1 MPTPATTPVA
11 LDDAL
16 AEGISERTF
25 RRRWAILATL
35 CLGLMTAMI
44 ANMSLNLALPDL
56 AVDFSL
62 TQLELTWVVEA
73 FVLVFAALLFIAA
86 AIADR
91 YGRKRTMMVGLVIF
105 VLASLYA
112 PFFATTGAELIA
124 SRAVMGIGGALVM
137 PTTLSLV
144 NVVFPSKER
153 PKAIAIWA
161 AVAGVGMMVGSLLTG
176 ILLHFFDWHSAFVL
190 GAVFGVLSLAVTW
203 RIVPESVDEKV
214 TPVDWI
220 GGAFVT
226 IALAGLVYTIME
238 APSHGFDDTMTIVA
252 AVAGLAALSAF
263 IWWELRA
270 THPMLDLSLFKRSRF
285 TLSVI
290 SVTLTFFAMMGAF
303 FGMTQIFQLVMD
315 YNSLITSLAF
325 IPAMLPM
332 MIIGPLVPKYVERFG
347 TRWTV
352 IPGLFAIATG
362 FGLMTTWPTIPSYW
376 DFLLAMSIITLGMA
390 MVMTPATNM
399 LMSSVP
405 RNRSG
410 MGSAMN
416 DTTRELGASL
426 GIAVL
431 GSLIANQYTSAI
443 APVADELPA
452 EAGAAVGDSLAGA
465 IAVAD
470 QMAAGG
476 GAMAEAAGQVAFAA
490 QEAFMDANQ
499 YAMGISALI
508 AIATAIL
515 MLIALPRGDKSL
527 SGEPGTALGE
537 DVPAGSLAADVL
549 RGGKPAPGGTDAHD
563 PARASAA
570 PTSRPSGGSA

>member
-1 MPTPATTPVA
+1 MPTPATTPVT

-73 FVLVFAALLFIAA
+73 FALVFAALLFIAA

-91 YGRKRTMMVGLVIF
+91 YGRKRTMMVGLAIF

-112 PFFATTGAELIA
+112 PFFASTGAELIA

-153 PKAIAIWA
+153 PRAIAIWA
-161 AVAGVGMMVGSLLTG
+161 AVAGVGMMIGSVLTG
-176 ILLHFFDWHSAFVL
+176 VLLHFFDWHSAFLL
-190 GAVFGVLSLAVTW
+190 GAVFGVVSLVVTA

-214 TPVDWI
+214 TPVDWT
-220 GGAFVT
+220 GGALIT
-226 IALAGLVYTIME
+226 TALAGIVYTIME
-238 APSHGFDDTMTIVA
+238 APSHGFDDTVTIVA
-252 AVAGLAALSAF
+252 AVVGAASLAAF

-270 THPMLDLSLFKRSRF
+270 THPMLDLSLFRSSRF

-332 MIIGPLVPKYVERFG
+332 MIVGPMVPRVVERFG

-352 IPGLFAIATG
+352 IPGLLIIAGG
-362 FGLMTTWPTIPSYW
+362 FGLMTTWPTIPAYW
-376 DFLLAMSIITLGMA
+376 DFLIAMSLITLGMA

-399 LMSSVP
+399 MMSSVP

-431 GSLIANQYTSAI
+431 GSLIANQYSSNI
-443 APVADELPA
+443 SSVAEDLPA

-465 IAVAD
+465 IAVTD
-470 QMAAGG
+470 QMSTGG
-476 GAMAEAAGQVAFAA
+476 GTVADAAAQVAFAA

-499 YAMGISALI
+499 YAMAISALI
-508 AIATAIL
+508 AVGTAIL

-527 SGEPGTALGE
+527 SAEPGSA
-537 DVPAGSLAADVL
+537 
-549 RGGKPAPGGTDAHD
+549 RGAEAEEPAP
-563 PARASAA
+563 ASAA
-570 PTSRPSGGSA
+570 STSQ

>member
-1 MPTPATTPVA
+1 MPTPAATPVT

-73 FVLVFAALLFIAA
+73 FALVFAALLFIAA

-91 YGRKRTMMVGLVIF
+91 YGRKRTMMAGLVIF

-112 PFFATTGAELIA
+112 PLFAATGGELIA

-161 AVAGVGMMVGSLLTG
+161 AVAGVGMMIGSVLTG
-176 ILLHFFDWHSAFVL
+176 ILLHFFDWHSAFIL
-190 GAVFGVLSLAVTW
+190 GAVFGVISLVVTW

-214 TPVDWI
+214 TPVDWV
-220 GGAFVT
+220 GGALVT
-226 IALAGLVYTIME
+226 AALAGIVYTIME
-238 APSHGFDDTMTIVA
+238 APSHGFEDTTTIIA
-252 AVAGLAALSAF
+252 AVAGVAALAAF
-263 IWWELRA
+263 IWWENRVA
-270 THPMLDLSLFKRSRF
+270 YPMLDLSLFRRARF

-315 YNSLITSLAF
+315 YDSLITSVAF

-332 MIIGPLVPKYVERFG
+332 MIVGPMVPKLVEKVG

-352 IPGLFAIATG
+352 IPGLLLIAGG
-362 FGLMTTWPTIPSYW
+362 FGLMTTWPTVPSYW
-376 DFLLAMSIITLGMA
+376 DFLIAMSLVTLGMA
-390 MVMTPATNM
+390 LVMTPATNM
-399 LMSSVP
+399 MMSSVP

-431 GSLIANQYTSAI
+431 GSLIANQYASNI
-443 APVADELPA
+443 SSVAADLPD
-452 EAGAAVGDSLAGA
+452 EAGGAVGDSLAGA
-465 IAVAD
+465 IAVTDGMAVEGGSMAD
-470 QMAAGG
+470 AA
-476 GAMAEAAGQVAFAA
+476 AQIAFAA

-499 YAMGISALI
+499 HAMMISALI
-508 AIATAIL
+508 AMGTAIL

-527 SGEPGTALGE
+527 SGEPGSALQD
-537 DVPAGSLAADVL
+537 DVSADEAEN
-549 RGGKPAPGGTDAHD
+549 PAP
-563 PARASAA
+563 ASAA
-570 PTSRPSGGSA
+570 GAAPHSTAPSK

>member
-1 MPTPATTPVA
+1 MSKPAKKTKPAADVVT

-16 AEGISERTF
+16 AEGITESTF

-73 FVLVFAALLFIAA
+73 FALVFASLLFIAA
-86 AIADR
+86 SIADR
-91 YGRKRTMMVGLVIF
+91 YGRKRVMLVGLVIF
-105 VLASLYA
+105 VLASVYA
-112 PFFATTGAELIA
+112 PFFATTGGELIA

-161 AVAGVGMMVGSLLTG
+161 AVAGVGMMIGSVLTG
-176 ILLHFFDWHSAFVL
+176 VLLHYFDWHSAFLL
-190 GAVFGVLSLAVTW
+190 GAVFGVVSLVVTC
-203 RIVPESVDEKV
+203 RIVPESVDEKQ

-220 GGAFVT
+220 GGLFIT

-238 APSHGFDDTMTIVA
+238 APSHGFETMTVVA
-252 AVAGLAALSAF
+252 AVAGVLALAAF
-263 IWWELRA
+263 VWWENRVQ
-270 THPMLDLSLFKRSRF
+270 HPMLDLALFKRSRF
-285 TLSVI
+285 SLSVI

-303 FGMTQIFQLVMD
+303 FGMTQIFQLVMEYD
-315 YNSLITSLAF
+315 ALTTSLAF
-325 IPAMLPM
+325 IPSMLPM
-332 MIIGPLVPKYVERFG
+332 MIIGPLIPKYVERVG

-352 IPGLFAIATG
+352 IPGLVIIAGG
-362 FGLMTTWPTIPSYW
+362 FLLMTTWPTVPSYW
-376 DFLLAMSIITLGMA
+376 DFLIAMSIITLGMA

-405 RNRSG
+405 KNRSG

-431 GSLIANQYTSAI
+431 GSLIANQYASNI
-443 APVADELPA
+443 ATVAEQLPA
-452 EAGAAVGDSLAGA
+452 EAAGAVEDSLAGA
-465 IAVAD
+465 VAVTDA
-470 QMAAGG
+470 MAAQGG
-476 GAMAEAAGQVAFAA
+476 EAAAAGAQILAAA

-499 YAMGISALI
+499 HSMMISAII
-508 AIATAIL
+508 AGATAVL

-527 SGEPGTALGE
+527 SAEPGTAPGMDEELE
-537 DVPAGSLAADVL
+537 PTPAAN
-549 RGGKPAPGGTDAHD
+549 
-563 PARASAA
+563 
-570 PTSRPSGGSA
+570 

>member
-1 MPTPATTPVA
+1 MSTPATTPVT

-73 FVLVFAALLFIAA
+73 FALVFAALLFIAA

-112 PFFATTGAELIA
+112 PFFASTGAELIA

-153 PKAIAIWA
+153 PRAIAIWA
-161 AVAGVGMMVGSLLTG
+161 AVAGVGMMIGSVLTG
-176 ILLHFFDWHSAFVL
+176 VLLHFFDWHSAFLL
-190 GAVFGVLSLAVTW
+190 GAVFGVVSLVVTA

-214 TPVDWI
+214 TPVDWT
-220 GGAFVT
+220 GGALIT
-226 IALAGLVYTIME
+226 MALAGIVYTIME

-252 AVAGLAALSAF
+252 AVVGAASLAAF

-270 THPMLDLSLFKRSRF
+270 THPMLDLSLFRSSRF

-332 MIIGPLVPKYVERFG
+332 MIVGPFVPTIVEKVG

-352 IPGLFAIATG
+352 IPGLLLIAGG
-362 FGLMTTWPTIPSYW
+362 FGLMTTWPTVPAYW
-376 DFLLAMSIITLGMA
+376 DFLIAMSLITFGMA
-390 MVMTPATNM
+390 LVMTPATNM
-399 LMSSVP
+399 MMSSVP

-431 GSLIANQYTSAI
+431 GSLIANQYASNI
-443 APVADELPA
+443 APVAEDLPG

-465 IAVAD
+465 VAVTD
-470 QMAAGG
+470 QMGAGG
-476 GAMAEAAGQVAFAA
+476 GTAADAASQIAFAA

-499 YAMGISALI
+499 YAMAISAVI
-508 AIATAIL
+508 AIGTAIL

-527 SGEPGTALGE
+527 SAEPGSAPQE
-537 DVPAGSLAADVL
+537 DPSAADAEE
-549 RGGKPAPGGTDAHD
+549 PAP
-563 PARASAA
+563 ASAA
-570 PTSRPSGGSA
+570 ASHSTTPSQ

>member
-1 MPTPATTPVA
+1 MSSPATTPVT

-16 AEGISERTF
+16 AEGISERTY

-73 FVLVFAALLFIAA
+73 FVLVFAALLFVAA

-112 PFFATTGAELIA
+112 PFFAATGAELIA
-124 SRAVMGIGGALVM
+124 SRAVMGVGGALVM

-161 AVAGVGMMVGSLLTG
+161 AVAGVGMMIGSVLTG
-176 ILLHFFDWHSAFVL
+176 ILLHYFDWHSAFLL
-190 GAVFGVLSLAVTW
+190 GAVFGVVSLAVTW

-214 TPVDWI
+214 TPVDWV

-238 APSHGFDDTMTIVA
+238 APSHGFGEPMTVVA
-252 AVAGLAALSAF
+252 AVAGALALAAF
-263 IWWELRA
+263 IWWEGRVA
-270 THPMLDLSLFKRSRF
+270 YPMLDLSLFKRSRF

-303 FGMTQIFQLVMD
+303 FGMTQIFQLVMG
-315 YNSLITSLAF
+315 YNSLLTSMAF

-332 MIIGPLVPKYVERFG
+332 MFIGPLVPKYVARFG

-362 FGLMTTWPTIPSYW
+362 FFLMTTWPTIPSYW
-376 DFLLAMSIITLGMA
+376 NFLIAMSIITLGMA

-431 GSLIANQYTSAI
+431 GSLIANRYASNIGPA
-443 APVADELPA
+443 AEDLPA
-452 EAGAAVGDSLAGA
+452 EASAAVADSLAGA
-465 IAVAD
+465 IAVTD
-470 QMAAGG
+470 QMTAAG
-476 GAMAEAAGQVAFAA
+476 GAMADAAGPIAFAA
-490 QEAFMDANQ
+490 QQAFMDANQ
-499 YAMGISALI
+499 HAMMISALI
-508 AIATAIL
+508 AVGTALL

-527 SGEPGTALGE
+527 SAEPGSALGD
-537 DVPAGSLAADVL
+537 DVDGDLPEGSTTAEQAAADE
-549 RGGKPAPGGTDAHD
+549 PTS
-563 PARASAA
+563 ASA
-570 PTSRPSGGSA
+570 PRH

>member
-1 MPTPATTPVA
+1 MPTPVPTPVT

-16 AEGISERTF
+16 AEGISESTY
-25 RRRWAILATL
+25 RRRWVILATL

-56 AVDFSL
+56 AVEFSM

-73 FVLVFAALLFIAA
+73 FALVFAALLFIAA

-91 YGRKRTMMVGLVIF
+91 YGRKRTMMVGLLIF

-112 PFFATTGAELIA
+112 PFFASSGGELIA

-161 AVAGVGMMVGSLLTG
+161 AVAGVGMMIGSVLTG
-176 ILLHFFDWHSAFVL
+176 VLLHFFDWHSAFIL
-190 GAVFGVLSLAVTW
+190 GAVFGVVSLAVTW
-203 RIVPESVDEKV
+203 RLVPESVDEKR
-214 TPVDWI
+214 TPVDWV

-226 IALAGLVYTIME
+226 VALAGIVYTIME
-238 APSHGFDDTMTIVA
+238 APSHGFDDAVTIIA
-252 AVAGLAALSAF
+252 AVAGVAALAVF
-263 IWWELRA
+263 IWWERRA
-270 THPMLDLSLFKRSRF
+270 AHPMLDLTLFRRSRF

-303 FGMTQIFQLVMD
+303 FGMTQIFQLVMG
-315 YNSLITSLAF
+315 YNTLITSLAF

-332 MIIGPLVPKYVERFG
+332 MFIGPMVPRYVARFG

-352 IPGLFAIATG
+352 IPGLLAIATG

-376 DFLLAMSIITLGMA
+376 DFLLAMSTVTLGMA

-399 LMSSVP
+399 MMSAVP

-431 GSLIANQYTSAI
+431 GSLIANQYASNI
-443 APVADELPA
+443 APVAEELPA
-452 EAGAAVGDSLAGA
+452 DAGTAFGDSLAGA
-465 IAVAD
+465 IAVTD
-470 QMAAGG
+470 QLAASGG
-476 GAMAEAAGQVAFAA
+476 ELATAAGQLAFAA

-508 AIATAIL
+508 AVATAIL

-527 SGEPGTALGE
+527 SAEPGSALE
-537 DVPAGSLAADVL
+537 DDDAAAAD
-549 RGGKPAPGGTDAHD
+549 PTP
-563 PARASAA
+563 ASAA
-570 PTSRPSGGSA
+570 DPTPASAATNPGTPPK